1 MLCPFC
7 ASTSSKVI
15 DKRDENNFN
24 RRRRECLKCKSRFT
38 TYEKVE
44 FRPLLIRKKDKSMQ
58 PFDREKL
65 KKGLLLSCEKRPISE
80 EKIDQI
86 IIQVETKL
94 RSLSKHNQTT
104 KQVGKLAM
112 QELKNIDPIAY
123 LRFTS
128 VYQNF
133 RSIKAFES
141 EVQKLAK

>member
-1 MLCPFC
+1 M
-7 ASTSSKVI
+7 
-15 DKRDENNFN
+15 
-24 RRRRECLKCKSRFT
+24 KCKSRFT